1 MYFLC
6 WTVILKEDIINKKGD
21 IYMNKSMIDSIIA
34 TGIVGA
40 TIIYTSLKNSEDMM
54 SILIPIVIILLLL
67 VGSLFKTVSLK
78 IIFTIIFVVSFGL
91 FAIGPGMVDMSSY
104 ILVGILSIP
113 IALLGTYA
121 VKNMREDKTKN
132 ATMIDWLH
140 KKFPSMSLSVA
151 FIINVVLFST
161 LLIGIVTFVG
171 ESFNIVLT
179 LLMVLWSVLSSLSDL
194 YFLNKA

>member
-1 MYFLC
+1 
-6 WTVILKEDIINKKGD
+6 
-21 IYMNKSMIDSIIA
+21 MNKSMVDSIIA

-91 FAIGPGMVDMSSY
+91 FAISPGMVDMSSY
-104 ILVGILSIP
+104 ILVGVLSIP

-132 ATMIDWLH
+132 ATMIDWFH
-140 KKFPSMSLSVA
+140 KKFPSMPLSVA

-179 LLMVLWSVLSSLSDL
+179 LLMVLWSVLSSLSDF